1 MNTPICDFIKQYTE
15 KNTLRLHMPGH
26 KGRYGL
32 AEDIT
37 EIPGADSL
45 YSADGII
52 RESEK
57 NAGIL
62 FGANTF
68 FSTEG
73 SSHCIRAMVYLAALY
88 AKEKG
93 KRPHIL
99 AGRNVHS
106 AFLSAVAAVDPL
118 VTWLYGDEAAYLS
131 CRIDGA
137 KVEAAITGAK
147 EKPTALYLTSPDY
160 LGNMVDIGEIAEV
173 CHRHDVLLLVDNAH
187 GAYLRFLPD
196 SLHPMDKGAD
206 MCCDSAHKTLPALT
220 GGAYLHIHRE
230 APALL
235 AAGARQALA
244 LFGSTSPSYLILR
257 SLDRINPLL
266 ETYAGQLSPF
276 IEKVLSL
283 RQALQKQGWQFVGQE
298 PLKLTLD
305 AKKYGYTGT
314 ELLSLLENRGI
325 VCEFSDPDF
334 LVMMLTPEIGEDGLA
349 RLSDA
354 LSAIPKRPAIP
365 DVPPMPG
372 KAVSVCSIREAV
384 LAPGENVPVTE
395 SVGRILSMQQLACPP
410 AVPILVAGERIDEKA
425 LACFNYY
432 GITHC
437 TVCKSGI

>member
-1 MNTPICDFIKQYTE
+1 MNTPICDFIEQYTE

-26 KGRYGL
+26 KGKYGL
-32 AEDIT
+32 EEDIT

-57 NAGIL
+57 NAGTL

-73 SSHCIRAMVYLAALY
+73 SSHCIRAMVYLATLY

-93 KRPHIL
+93 QRPHIL
-99 AGRNVHS
+99 AGRNAHW

-137 KVEAAITGAK
+137 KVEAAIIGAT
-147 EKPTALYLTSPDY
+147 ERPTAVYLTSPDY
-160 LGNMVDIGEIAEV
+160 LGNMVDIREIAAV

-196 SLHPMDKGAD
+196 SLHPMDLGAD

-230 APALL
+230 APVLL
-235 AAGARQALA
+235 AAEARQALA
-244 LFGSTSPSYLILR
+244 FFGSTSPSYLILR

-266 ETYAGQLSPF
+266 ETYAGQLTPF
-276 IEKVLSL
+276 IEKAFSL
-283 RQALQKQGWQFVGQE
+283 RQALEKQGWQFVGEE
-298 PLKLTLD
+298 PLKLTV
-305 AKKYGYTGT
+305 AGKKCGYTGT
-314 ELLSLLENRGI
+314 ELLSLLESRGI
-325 VCEFSDPDF
+325 VCEFADPDF
-334 LVMMLTPEIGEDGLA
+334 LVMMLTPEIGKDGLA
-349 RLSDA
+349 RIFDA
-354 LSAIPKRPAIP
+354 FSAISKRPAILEA
-365 DVPPMPG
+365 PPMPG
-372 KAVSVCSIREAV
+372 KAVSVRSIREAV
-384 LAPGENVPVTE
+384 LAPREDVPVSE
-395 SVGRILSMQQLACPP
+395 SIGRVLSLQHLSCPP
-410 AVPILVAGERIDEKA
+410 AVPILVAGERIDENA
-425 LACFNYY
+425 LTCFKYY

-437 TVCKSGI
+437 TVCKNDI